1 MFTPLFGSSAPQQSL
16 SQIFNFE
23 AYGFNDGSHYLA
35 DLKSSLITFEIFFK
49 PKYYKG
55 LLKIIILHSESD
67 VQDESSSQGSTKE
80 SEKLNQ
86 D

>member
-35 DLKSSLITFEIFFK
+35 DLKSSLITFEKKFQA
-49 PKYYKG
+49 
-55 LLKIIILHSESD
+55 KIL
-67 VQDESSSQGSTKE
+67 
-80 SEKLNQ
+80 
-86 D
+86 

>member
-35 DLKSSLITFEIFFK
+35 DLKSSLITFEKNFQAKIF
-49 PKYYKG
+49 KG
-55 LLKIIILHSESD
+55 L
-67 VQDESSSQGSTKE
+67 
-80 SEKLNQ
+80 
-86 D
+86 